1 MRIDVLGAVRAFR
14 DDGSPIDLGGPRH
27 REVLARLVAAEG
39 RMVTTDTLVDDLW
52 TDPPARAVG
61 ALRTFVAALRRALE
75 PDRPPHDAPRVIVT
89 EGPGYALRL
98 SREDVDAH
106 RFQDTLARARRRP
119 GTVTSPDTATGPDTV
134 TNPDTVA
141 DLSAALKDWRG
152 PAYADVTGAAWAR
165 RERTRLEELRM
176 EGVEL
181 RARLLL
187 DSGEGAGLVA
197 ELGAH
202 VAEHPWREPAW
213 GLLARALYRAG
224 RQADALATLRRARAM
239 LVDQLGLDPGA
250 ELRRLETDILN
261 GAATLEGARTGWS
274 GPGVRLGPRTTVD
287 LARTLALAGGDA
299 LVHSRRDRLAAIQ
312 AAERTGDLSLTAR
325 IIGAYDVPAIW
336 SRADDPEQSRAVVA
350 AAERTL
356 TALGTGGTGSTGSTD
371 GPADLSARL
380 LATVAVESR
389 SADLSAAELGRA
401 RQAAQQAEALARG
414 LADPALLVFALN
426 GVFLQSFTR
435 PGLAA
440 VRDGIGAEILDL
452 AARHELPNFAVL
464 GRLVRLQSASAL
476 GDLDAAASHAE
487 AAERLAATTE
497 APLVPVLT
505 GWFRARATA
514 ARSTEPGGPTA
525 ATAAA
530 HYRAA
535 ENALQQAGM
544 PGLHRGLFALALLGL
559 RLLHDRPAPTDP
571 HLDWGPYRAWARP
584 LVLLAQD
591 RVEEARTAL
600 AAVPEPARDHM
611 QEAMWCLT
619 ARAAVRLG
627 EPGIA
632 ARAGASLRGAR
643 AEHAGAASGMLTLGP
658 VARYLAEAEA
668 CAGAG

>member
-1 MRIDVLGAVRAFR
+1 MRIDVLGAVRALG

-52 TDPPARAVG
+52 TDPPTRAVG

-75 PDRPPHDAPRVIVT
+75 PGRPPRDPPRVLVT

-98 SREDVDAH
+98 PREDVDVH
-106 RFQDTLARARRRP
+106 RFQDTLARARRDP
-119 GTVTSPDTATGPDTV
+119 DAVT
-134 TNPDTVA
+134 
-141 DLSAALKDWRG
+141 DLGAALAAWRG
-152 PAYADVTGAAWAR
+152 PAYADVPGSAWAQ
-165 RERTRLEELRM
+165 RERTRLEELRL
-176 EGVEL
+176 EGVEV
-181 RARLLL
+181 RARILL
-187 DSGEGAGLVA
+187 DHGEGGDLVA

-224 RQADALATLRRARAM
+224 RQADALAALRRARAM
-239 LVDQLGLDPGA
+239 LVDQLGLDPA
-250 ELRRLETDILN
+250 ADLQRLETDILN
-261 GAATLEGARTGWS
+261 GSVPPEGARTAWTGI
-274 GPGVRLGPRTTVD
+274 GVRLGPRTTVD
-287 LARTLALAGGDA
+287 VARTLALAGGDA

-325 IIGAYDVPAIW
+325 VIGAYDVPAVW

-356 TALGTGGTGSTGSTD
+356 AALGPD

-380 LATVAVESR
+380 LATIAVESR
-389 SADLSAAELGRA
+389 SADLSGTERRRV

-414 LADPALLVFALN
+414 LADPALLAFALN
-426 GVFLQSFTR
+426 GVFLQSFAR

-440 VRDGIGAEILDL
+440 VRDRTGVEILDL
-452 AARHELPNFAVL
+452 ATRHELPNFAVL
-464 GRLVRLQSASAL
+464 GRLIRLQSASAL
-476 GDLDAAASHAE
+476 GDLDAATAHAK
-487 AAERLAATTE
+487 AAEELAATIE

-505 GWFRARATA
+505 GWFRARSAA
-514 ARSTEPGGPTA
+514 ARSAEPGGPTA

-535 ENALQQAGM
+535 ENALRTAGM
-544 PGLHRGLFALALLGL
+544 PGLHRGLFPLALLGL

-571 HLDWGPYRAWARP
+571 HLDWGPYRPWARP
-584 LVLLAQD
+584 LLLLAQN
-591 RVEEARTAL
+591 RGEEARTAL
-600 AAVPEPARDHM
+600 AAAPEPARDHM

-619 ARAAVRLG
+619 ARAAARLG
-627 EPGIA
+627 ERAIA
-632 ARAGASLRGAR
+632 ARAEASLRDAC
-643 AEHAGAASGMLTLGP
+643 AEHAGAGSGMLTLGP
-658 VARYLAEAEA
+658 VALYLAEAEA

>member
-1 MRIDVLGAVRAFR
+1 MRIDVLGAVRALR
-14 DDGSPIDLGGPRH
+14 DDGSPVDLGGPRH

-52 TDPPARAVG
+52 TDPPVRAVG

-75 PDRPPHDAPRVIVT
+75 PDRPPRDPPRVIVT

-98 SREDVDAH
+98 PRDDVDVH
-106 RFQDTLARARRRP
+106 RFQDTLARARRDP
-119 GTVTSPDTATGPDTV
+119 GA
-134 TNPDTVA
+134 VA
-141 DLSAALKDWRG
+141 DLGVALAAWRG
-152 PAYADVTGAAWAR
+152 PAYADVTGSAWAQ
-165 RERTRLEELRM
+165 RERTRLEELRL

-181 RARLLL
+181 RARILL
-187 DSGEGAGLVA
+187 DSGEGAALVA

-213 GLLARALYRAG
+213 ELLARALYRAG

-239 LVDQLGLDPGA
+239 LVDQLGLDPGPG
-250 ELRRLETDILN
+250 LQRLETDILN
-261 GAATLEGARTGWS
+261 GSAPPEGARTAWS
-274 GPGVRLGPRTTVD
+274 GQGVRRLGPRTTVD

-299 LVHSRRDRLAAIQ
+299 LVHSRRDRLAAIR

-325 IIGAYDVPAIW
+325 IIGAYDVPALW

-356 TALGTGGTGSTGSTD
+356 TGLGPD
-371 GPADLSARL
+371 GPADLRARL

-389 SADLSAAELGRA
+389 SADLSGPELKRA
-401 RQAAQQAEALARG
+401 RQAAREAEELARR
-414 LADPALLVFALN
+414 LADPALLVLALN
-426 GVFLQSFTR
+426 GVFLQSFAR

-440 VRDGIGAEILDL
+440 ARDRTGAEILDL
-452 AARHELPNFAVL
+452 ATRHDLPNFAVL

-476 GDLDAAASHAE
+476 GDLDAAASHAD
-487 AAERLAATTE
+487 AADRLAATTE

-535 ENALQQAGM
+535 EDALRPAGM
-544 PGLHRGLFALALLGL
+544 PGLHRGLFPLALLGL

-571 HLDWGPYRAWARP
+571 HLDWGPYEPWARP
-584 LVLLAQD
+584 LVLLAQN
-591 RVEEARTAL
+591 RGEEARTAL
-600 AAVPEPARDHM
+600 AALPEPPRDHM

-627 EPGIA
+627 ERGTA
-632 ARAGASLRGAR
+632 AHAAAALRDAR
-643 AEHAGAASGMLTLGP
+643 AEHAGAAGGMLTLGP

-668 CAGAG
+668 CAAAAE

>member
-1 MRIDVLGAVRAFR
+1 MRIDVLGAVRAVR
-14 DDGSPIDLGGPRH
+14 DDGSPVDLGGPRH

-75 PDRPPHDAPRVIVT
+75 PDRPPRNPPRVLVT

-98 SREDVDAH
+98 PREDVDVH
-106 RFQDTLARARRRP
+106 RFQDTLAGARR
-119 GTVTSPDTATGPDTV
+119 
-134 TNPDTVA
+134 NPDAVT
-141 DLSAALKDWRG
+141 DLGAALAAWRG
-152 PAYADVTGAAWAR
+152 PAYADVPDSAWAQ
-165 RERTRLEELRM
+165 RERTRLEELRL

-181 RARLLL
+181 RARILL
-187 DSGEGAGLVA
+187 DSGEGADLVA

-224 RQADALATLRRARAM
+224 RQADALAALRRARAM
-239 LVDQLGLDPGA
+239 LVDQLGLDPSA
-250 ELRRLETDILN
+250 DLQRLETDILN
-261 GAATLEGARTGWS
+261 GSAPLEGARTAWT
-274 GPGVRLGPRTTVD
+274 GPGARFGPRTTVD

-299 LVHSRRDRLAAIQ
+299 LVHSRRDRLAAVQ
-312 AAERTGDLSLTAR
+312 AAERTGDVTLTAR

-356 TALGTGGTGSTGSTD
+356 TALAPD
-371 GPADLSARL
+371 GPADLPARL

-389 SADLSAAELGRA
+389 SADLSGTELRRA
-401 RQAAQQAEALARG
+401 QQAARQAEALARDLG
-414 LADPALLVFALN
+414 DPALLAFALN

-440 VRDGIGAEILDL
+440 ARDGIGAEILDL
-452 AARHELPNFAVL
+452 ATRHELPNFAVL

-476 GDLDAAASHAE
+476 GDLDAATSHAE
-487 AAERLAATTE
+487 AAEQLAATNE
-497 APLVPVLT
+497 APLVRVLT
-505 GWFRARATA
+505 RWFRARATA
-514 ARSTEPGGPTA
+514 TRSTEPGGPTA

-535 ENALQQAGM
+535 EEALRTAGM
-544 PGLHRGLFALALLGL
+544 PGLHRGLFPLALLGL

-571 HLDWGPYRAWARP
+571 HLDWGPYRPWARP

-591 RVEEARTAL
+591 RVEEARATLATA
-600 AAVPEPARDHM
+600 PEPPRDHM
-611 QEAMWCLT
+611 QEALWCLT
-619 ARAAVRLG
+619 AHTAVRLS
-627 EPGIA
+627 ERGIA
-632 ARAGASLRGAR
+632 AHAAAALRAAR